1 MTVFSPTA
9 LMRVL
14 TTLVDRSLDQ
24 PDATP
29 RRYEPRRR
37 KRAHFS
43 RTNASGMRQPQL
55 ELVGRG
61 EHDDKLHEVVD

>member
-24 PDATP
+24 PDAASRP
-29 RRYEPRRR
+29 YEPRRR
-37 KRAHFS
+37 KRAHFAQ
-43 RTNASGMRQPQL
+43 TNPSGVLQPQL

-61 EHDDKLHEVVD
+61 QHDDKLHEAVD

>member
-1 MTVFSPTA
+1 MTVFSPNA

-24 PDATP
+24 PEVAT

-37 KRAHFS
+37 RRAHFLQA
-43 RTNASGMRQPQL
+43 TPGMRKPQL
-55 ELVGRG
+55 ELVGRE
-61 EHDDKLHEVVD
+61 EHDDKLHEAVD